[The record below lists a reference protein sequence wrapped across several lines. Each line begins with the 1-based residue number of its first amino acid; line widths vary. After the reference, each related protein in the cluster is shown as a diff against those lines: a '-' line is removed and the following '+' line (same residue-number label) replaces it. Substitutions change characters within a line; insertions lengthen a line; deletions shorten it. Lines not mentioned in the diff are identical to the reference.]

1 MSNKFNLWNFYSHRF
16 RKEPIYNL
24 YVYNILKFNHA
35 VLLPPDLISEILPP
49 INEANLKHLKK
60 IKNNP
65 QSCERI
71 LNVIRIVLQL
81 YGFKYGHSENNNQP
95 ININTL
101 IYDINYN
108 NFNDRPSF
116 YLVENYNIY
125 LQNIFVSHKFDY
137 YIQLLNNI
145 IMYIIAFDFSYLTN
159 DITLLLENLIEYTK
173 VGHKFADA
181 QYKDKVKNYLSYID
195 KVQEKFKGILENS
208 SKKINKINKKNKQ
221 NKQNNKQ
228 LSLAAKFVLTINLLN
243 MILTPVKGYV
253 PKVVFPT
260 GTPTGTSQY
269 SASKFTNQK
278 TNFRIA

>member
-71 LNVIRIVLQL
+71 LNIIRIVLQL
-81 YGFKYGHSENNNQP
+81 YGFMYGKGENNNTLP
-95 ININTL
+95 IHINDL
-101 IYDINYN
+101 IYEKN
-108 NFNDRPSF
+108 NNNNNLGGRPSF
-116 YLVENYNIY
+116 YLVDNYNIY
-125 LQNIFVSHKFDY
+125 LQNIFVSDKFDY

-145 IMYIIAFDFSYLTN
+145 IMYFIAFDLSDLTG

-181 QYKDKVKNYLSYID
+181 QYKDKILNYLSYMDRIKEKFDGILDNSPKPID
-195 KVQEKFKGILENS
+195 KK
-208 SKKINKINKKNKQ
+208 

-243 MILTPVKGYV
+243 MLLTPAKGYV
-253 PKVVFPT
+253 PRVVF
-260 GTPTGTSQY
+260 PTGTSQY
-269 SASKFTNQK
+269 SASKFTSPK
-278 TNFRIA
+278 TNFLIT